1 MNITL
6 IASECD
12 PLVKVGGLGD
22 VVASLSKELLNFGY
36 KPQVII
42 PFYKTINDKKYKSK
56 FIGKLK
62 VFIDYRDIEFE
73 LYKTNID
80 NFDVYLIK
88 EDNFFG
94 RDYVYATSKG
104 GYEDNYLRY
113 AFFSLA
119 SLESLKFLKEEV
131 DILHVHDWHTSLVP
145 VYKELYFKDFFE
157 KTACVLTIHN
167 IAFQGV
173 FDVSVFPRINIPWS
187 LYNVNALE
195 FYSQVNYLKGGI
207 IFSDVITTVSPTHA
221 KEIQDNLGFGL
232 EGVIR
237 EKKYVFG
244 ILNGIDTEKWNPE
257 TDKEIVMN
265 YNYNSFHEAKV
276 INKRAVKEL
285 FGLETP
291 IDRPLAVFVARLAKQ
306 KGLDL
311 IAKSIKEAIKL
322 GFDFIFLGSGDDYYQ
337 NLVMDMVKDNFE
349 NVAARIEYNESLWRK
364 LSAGSDIFLMPSEYE
379 PCGIAQMIA
388 MRYGSI
394 PVVHKTGGLA
404 DTVISY
410 FDNRTESTGFNF
422 TDYNHKDFLYA
433 LSQARIVYET
443 KNCSN
448 KTDWDSLIKRA
459 MEKDFSWKKS
469 VYDYIRVYKIA
480 KLIKL

>member
-42 PFYKTINDKKYKSK
+42 PFYKTINDKKYKPK

-62 VFIDYRDIEFE
+62 VFIDYKDIEFE
-73 LYKTNID
+73 LYKTNIE
-80 NFDVYLIK
+80 NFDLYLIK

-119 SLESLKFLKEEV
+119 SLESLKFLREEV

-173 FDVSVFPRINIPWS
+173 FDASIIPIINIPWD

-265 YNYNSFHEAKV
+265 YNSNSFHEAKV

-410 FDNRTESTGFNF
+410 FDNRAESTGFNF

-448 KTDWDSLIKRA
+448 KIDWDSLIKRA